1 MTSDEPLA
9 WEATIPVAQQG
20 YRAEVVLQEAARPMY
35 RHTRSQAQ
43 VPLTNG
49 VGIERAR
56 RVVTHLHHVVSNR
69 TDRPFSPGPGRGE
82 IRVEER
88 CTLVV
93 GDAVFSRNFPV
104 RIRREVPVGAP
115 YVAWL
120 PGQNQFRLEGPQGG
134 ADIV

>member
-1 MTSDEPLA
+1 MGGDNAGGPEL
-9 WEATIPVAQQG
+9 QG
-20 YRAEVVLQEAARPMY
+20 YRAEVVLQEAAHVPPPEVRC
-35 RHTRSQAQ
+35 TQTLEADRSSARA
-43 VPLTNG
+43 VDNG

-69 TDRPFSPGPGRGE
+69 ADRPFSPGPGRGE

-104 RIRREVPVGAP
+104 RISREVPVGAP

-120 PGQNQFRLEGPQGG
+120 PGQNQFRLEGPQG
-134 ADIV
+134 